1 MDTQEMIN
9 ILMAHRSIRKL
20 KSDPV
25 PEEILKTIIRCGQ
38 MAPTSSHF
46 QAYSII
52 DIRDMEKKKALC
64 ESAGGQEWL
73 VNAPITLLFCADLH
87 RNGKY
92 LHTEDPDI
100 LHNTEAYTVACV
112 DAALAAQKTLI
123 AAQCMGLGG
132 VVVGGV
138 RNDMDLMKRL
148 FNLPEM
154 VMPLFVLT
162 LGYYD
167 ELPLQR
173 PRLPYDI
180 IVKKD
185 SYNEEG
191 NDALLNQYDDE
202 VRRYFS
208 LSSNGEQNFS
218 WRESCSYSLG
228 LKPRYE
234 VTDFVKKQGFLQK

>member
-1 MDTQEMIN
+1 METNEMIQV
-9 ILMAHRSIRKL
+9 LMGHRSVRKL

-25 PEEILKTIIRCGQ
+25 PEEVIKTIIRCGQ

-52 DIRDMEKKKALC
+52 DIRDTEKKKALC
-64 ESAGGQEWL
+64 ASAGGQEWL

-87 RNGKY
+87 RNSEY
-92 LHTEDPDI
+92 LKTEDPDI

-112 DAALAAQKTLI
+112 DAALAAQKTMI
-123 AAQCMGLGG
+123 AAQCLGLGG

-138 RNDMDLMKRL
+138 RNDMNLMKNL
-148 FNLPEM
+148 FDLPSL

-167 ELPLQR
+167 EVPLQR
-173 PRLPYDI
+173 PRLPYDVV
-180 IVKKD
+180 VKKD
-185 SYNEEG
+185 RYTEDG
-191 NDALLNQYDDE
+191 DAEKIAAYDEE
-202 VRRYFS
+202 VRRFFLENS
-208 LSSNGEQNFS
+208 GGVQNFS

-234 VTDFVKKQGFLQK
+234 VTDFVREQGFLQK